1 MEEYTG
7 VVEAHKLISE
17 YLHIAAEEE
26 LHYSHLE
33 DLHKKIVKNKAAN
46 EFFKKEKHVAN
57 YKKYIKRNSVVGA
70 ISRVTFVSG
79 FVFLFSS
86 NFDSLKLPMTIA
98 MLFSFGIA
106 IISAFVE
113 IFTQTQYEIT
123 KSLVKEADECSTATT
138 LLLQLESYL
147 YTLIDYKFYKGRY
160 LQICKVKDYLDIH
173 DKRSIVVCDA
183 LREAFEKCGLDFEEF
198 FDKKYFKDMQDRK
211 EE

>member
-1 MEEYTG
+1 MEKYTG

-17 YLHIAAEEE
+17 YLHIATEEE

-33 DLHKKIVKNKAAN
+33 GLHKKIVKNKTAKEA
-46 EFFKKEKHVAN
+46 FKNEKHVAN

-70 ISRVTFVSG
+70 ISRVTFVLG
-79 FVFLFSS
+79 FIFLFSS

-123 KSLVKEADECSTATT
+123 KGLVKEADECATATT

-147 YTLIDYKFYKGRY
+147 YTLIDYKFYKNRY
-160 LQICKVKDYLDIH
+160 LQICEVKDYLNTQDR
-173 DKRSIVVCDA
+173 KSYTG
-183 LREAFEKCGLDFEEF
+183 LQGAFEKCGFNFDEF
-198 FDKKYFKDMQDRK
+198 FDKRYFKDMQDKK

>member
-17 YLHIAAEEE
+17 YLHIAKEDE
-26 LHYSHLE
+26 LQCSHLE

-46 EFFKKEKHVAN
+46 EFFKKEKHVSN
-57 YKKYIKRNSVVGA
+57 YKKYVKRNSIVGA
-70 ISRVTFVSG
+70 ISRVSFVLG
-79 FVFLFSS
+79 FVFLFPS
-86 NFDSLKLPMTIA
+86 NIDKVKLPMTIA

-123 KSLVKEADECSTATT
+123 KSLVKEADECTTATT

-147 YTLIDYKFYKGRY
+147 YTFIDYKVYKNRY
-160 LQICKVKDYLDIH
+160 SQICKVKDYLSSQDR
-173 DKRSIVVCDA
+173 KPYEA
-183 LREAFEKCGLDFEEF
+183 LQEAFAKCGLDFDGF
-198 FDKKYFKDMQDRK
+198 FDKRYYKDMQDKK